1 MALVNCPECGASIS
15 EDAMECPQCGY
26 PCKKTGAEAFDPCRI
41 DWQCQFCGYLN
52 KAGAGRC
59 VHCGGMW
66 QEIQGLKQ
74 ENGKRAGFEQE
85 AEAAE
90 NKKQQDE
97 VWDKNIKKGAAMIAE
112 VVMDFLFWMAAI
124 FFGLLVLGS
133 ALEMQFKSTFFALLA
148 TFLCTP
154 LVKRLPFKLHP
165 ATRVVCVLV
174 SFIAYA
180 VTS

>member
-1 MALVNCPECGASIS
+1 MALVKCPECAASIS
-15 EDAMECPQCGY
+15 ENAVECPQCGY
-26 PCKKTGAEAFDPCRI
+26 PCKKAEAFDTYQTE
-41 DWQCQFCGYLN
+41 WQCQFCGYLN

-59 VHCGGMW
+59 VHCGGIW
-66 QEIQGLKQ
+66 QDIQGLKQ
-74 ENGKRAGFEQE
+74 ENREQADVEQE
-85 AEAAE
+85 LEAAE
-90 NKKQQDE
+90 NQKKQDE
-97 VWDKNIKKGAAMIAE
+97 IEDKNIKKGAAVIAE

-133 ALEMQFKSTFFALLA
+133 ALEMQFQSMFFALLA

-165 ATRVVCVLV
+165 AIRLLCVLV
-174 SFIAYA
+174 SFIVYA